1 MSRRIENLGPTSTA
15 ESSGDWNAA
24 GVAEGSLGS
33 QLRTLLFLAP
43 YLWPKD
49 NAVFRARIIFAFVAL
64 LLAKLISLSVPVLLG
79 AAVNRLSGTTASG
92 QPLPSIANDNLSAST
107 FIAVPVALIVLWG
120 VARVVGPGFQQLRD
134 ALFARVGQN
143 AQRTIAV
150 NMFRHLHNLSLR
162 FHLDR
167 QTGGLSR
174 IIERGIKSIEFLL
187 RFLLFSIFPTFV
199 ELAMVS
205 AYLTIRYDYR
215 YALITAITVV
225 GYVWFTFSITEWR
238 VKIRREMN
246 RSDTEANTKAIDS
259 LLNYETVKYFGNE
272 RYETA
277 RYDTAMEAYQNAAI
291 RSQVSLALVNSGQ
304 SLIFTTGVVAL
315 MVMAGFDIAAGRMVI
330 GDFVV
335 VNGFMIQL
343 YMPLNMLGFVYR
355 EIKQALVDMEIMFVL
370 LDVPPEVTDE
380 PNAPP
385 LDVSGA
391 EIRFEHV
398 DFSYDPRRG
407 VLNDVSFT
415 VPPGKTVAIVGP
427 TGAGKS
433 TVSRLLYRFYDVQS
447 GRVLIDEQDI
457 SKVTQDSVRA
467 TIGIVPQ
474 DTVLFNDTIRYN
486 IAYGDPDA
494 GEDSIERAARLAQIH
509 DFIVSLPDGYETKV
523 GERGLKLS
531 GGEKQRVS
539 IARTIV
545 KNPPILLLDE
555 ATSALD
561 SKTESEIQ
569 SALRNVSRERTTVV
583 IAHRLS
589 TVVDADEILVLQN
602 GKIVER
608 GSHNALLDKQGIY
621 ADMWSRQ
628 RETSSEPSG
637 SPKRKSDQLDD
648 TELTPSLEDK
658 ELEEEKDLW

>member
-1 MSRRIENLGPTSTA
+1 MSRRIEKQGPL
-15 ESSGDWNAA
+15 NAA
-24 GVAEGSLGS
+24 ARMEAWAPATGTEGTLGS

-49 NAVFRARIIFAFVAL
+49 NYVYRARIVLAFAAL
-64 LLAKLISLSVPVLLG
+64 VLAKLLSLSVPVLLG
-79 AAVNRLSGTTASG
+79 RAVNVLGGLTAEG
-92 QPLPSIANDNLSAST
+92 GELPMT
-107 FIAVPVALIVLWG
+107 AVVSVPIALIVIWG
-120 VARVVGPGFQQLRD
+120 GARVLGPAFQQLRD
-134 ALFARVGQN
+134 ALFARVGQH
-143 AQRTIAV
+143 AQRTLAV
-150 NMFRHLHNLSLR
+150 NVFRHLHGLSMR

-187 RFLLFSIFPTFV
+187 RFLLFSIFPTFI
-199 ELAMVS
+199 ELAMV
-205 AYLTIRYDYR
+205 ATYLTLRYDYR
-215 YALITAITVV
+215 YALVTAVTVV

-246 RSDTEANTKAIDS
+246 RSDTEANTKAVDS

-272 RYETA
+272 RYETE
-277 RYDTAMEAYQNAAI
+277 RYDRAMEAYQNAAI

-304 SLIFTTGVVAL
+304 SLIFTAGVVIL
-315 MVMAGFDIAAGRMVI
+315 MIMAGFDIVAGRMAV

-355 EIKQALVDMEIMFVL
+355 EIKQALVDMETMFVL
-370 LDVPPEVTDE
+370 LDEKPEVTDA
-380 PNAPP
+380 PTAPP
-385 LDVSGA
+385 L
-391 EIRFEHV
+391 RV
-398 DFSYDPRRG
+398 DGGEVEFDNVGFGYESRRSILHG
-407 VLNDVSFT
+407 VSFT
-415 VPPGKTVAIVGP
+415 VPAGKTVAIVGP

-433 TVSRLLYRFYDVQS
+433 TVSRLLYRFYDVQA
-447 GRVLIDEQDI
+447 GQIRIDGQDI

-467 TIGIVPQ
+467 AIGIVPQ

-494 GEDSIERAARLAQIH
+494 GGDIIEHAASLAQIH
-509 DFIVSLPDGYETKV
+509 DFVMSLPNRYDTRV

-545 KNPPILLLDE
+545 KDPPILLLDE

-569 SALRNVSRERTTVV
+569 SALKNVAKDRTTIV

-589 TVVDADEILVLQN
+589 TIVDADDILVMQD
-602 GKIVER
+602 GRIVER
-608 GSHNALLDKQGIY
+608 GSHRALLDRAGVY
-621 ADMWSRQ
+621 ADMWNRQ
-628 RETSSEPSG
+628 RESPRGRSPVRDEGTPPTDRPDDDLSPSSAG
-637 SPKRKSDQLDD
+637 LR
-648 TELTPSLEDK
+648 
-658 ELEEEKDLW
+658 EEGDLW

>member
-1 MSRRIENLGPTSTA
+1 MSRHFENRNPSSVADQLGKWGVK
-15 ESSGDWNAA
+15 ES
-24 GVAEGSLGS
+24 AEGSLGT

-49 NAVFRARIIFAFVAL
+49 NLIYRARIVLAFVAL
-64 LLAKLISLSVPVLLG
+64 LLAKLISLSVPVLFG
-79 AAVNRLSGTTASG
+79 AAVNRLSGRTASG
-92 QPLPSIANDNLSAST
+92 DALPATSADELST
-107 FIAVPVALIVLWG
+107 TTLIAVPVALIILWG

-134 ALFARVGQN
+134 ALFARVGQH
-143 AQRTIAV
+143 AQRSIAV
-150 NMFRHLHNLSLR
+150 NVFRHLHNLSLR

-187 RFLLFSIFPTFV
+187 RFLLFSIFPTFI

-205 AYLTIRYDYR
+205 TYLTVRYDYR
-215 YALITAITVV
+215 YALITAITVT

-272 RYETA
+272 RYEAA

-304 SLIFTTGVVAL
+304 SLIFTIGVVAL

-330 GDFVV
+330 GDIVV

-370 LDVPPEVTDE
+370 LGENPEVTDL
-380 PNAPP
+380 PDAPP
-385 LDVSGA
+385 LSVNGA

-407 VLNDVSFT
+407 ALRDVSFI

-433 TVSRLLYRFYDVQS
+433 TVSRVLYRFYNVQS
-447 GRVLIDEQDI
+447 GRVLIDGQDI
-457 SKVTQDSVRA
+457 SHVTQESVHA
-467 TIGIVPQ
+467 AIGIVPQ
-474 DTVLFNDTIRYN
+474 DTVLFNDTIGYN
-486 IAYGDPDA
+486 ISYGNPDA
-494 GEDSIERAARLAQIH
+494 DQKTIEHAARLAQIH
-509 DFIVSLPDGYETKV
+509 DFIISLPDGYETKV

-569 SALRNVSRERTTVV
+569 SALRNVAKERTTIV

-589 TVVDADEILVLQN
+589 TIDTADEILVIKN

-608 GSHNALLDKQGIY
+608 GAHAALLNKQGVY
-621 ADMWSRQ
+621 ADMWNRQ
-628 RETSSEPSG
+628 RESSDESMA
-637 SPKRKSDQLDD
+637 SPKQTVEQTDKKKLM
-648 TELTPSLEDK
+648 PSLEGA
-658 ELEEEKDLW
+658 ELEEEQDLW